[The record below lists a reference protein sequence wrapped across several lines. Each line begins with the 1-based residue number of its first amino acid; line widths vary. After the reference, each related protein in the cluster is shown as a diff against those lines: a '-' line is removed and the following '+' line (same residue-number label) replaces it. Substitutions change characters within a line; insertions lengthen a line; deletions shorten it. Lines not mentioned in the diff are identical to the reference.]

1 MPLDKIRPMPVD
13 RILSFRR
20 NPASE
25 QQLNQQTDQMEA
37 IPNFL
42 PAQLTSNDLQ
52 GAPMSPKDD
61 TSPKEVIPPRGRR
74 LTAGESL
81 QADMDGLP
89 PPRRSTVSR
98 RNFEEEMSST
108 SQYMTVLKAALAV
121 VTVCVMLTTIP
132 LYRRQAKEA
141 NQKYILLWNDDSLV
155 RGAATHM
162 ECGCIVTNRREPS
175 EKPVDAVVFNADYPY
190 TMEGFPQLNHTPDYL
205 VVFSALK
212 PLNKVEDP
220 LRNGLNPPF
229 NLTMTY
235 RWDSHLVW
243 SDYYFSHSTMA
254 KRLQKFRPRRDFS
267 VDDFSLETAR
277 RLEKA
282 LNVKKDL
289 AMYLMYEVNDDSLPE
304 SLYLEEMR
312 KHVELDAHSTC
323 IGGNDCSGYFFWL
336 VFETSAC
343 QDYVPTQIYM
353 AMEKLIV
360 PVVMGSGN
368 LTNLV
373 PEGSFIRGS
382 DFASPKELVAYLK
395 DLSTKPHD
403 YIAFFWWHAIYK
415 IRAIAQPYCAL
426 CHFIQTPLKDRKA
439 KKEGTDLGFIN
450 WWSKYQCPVKHTTFL

>member
-1 MPLDKIRPMPVD
+1 MPSDKVCPIPMD
-13 RILSFRR
+13 KILSFRR
-20 NPASE
+20 NPAPE

-52 GAPMSPKDD
+52 GAPGRAKDG
-61 TSPKEVIPPRGRR
+61 PKEVIPTRGRR

-81 QADMDGLP
+81 QSDMDGLP
-89 PPRRSTVSR
+89 PPRRSPVSR
-98 RNFEEEMSST
+98 RNVDDEPST
-108 SQYMTVLKAALAV
+108 SSQYMNVIKAALAV

-132 LYRRQAKEA
+132 LYRRQQAKKDA
-141 NQKYILLWNDDSLV
+141 NQKRILLWNDDSLV

-175 EKPVDAVVFNADYPY
+175 DKQIDAVVFNADYPY
-190 TMEGFPQLNHTPDYL
+190 SMEGFPQLNHTSDYL

-212 PLNKVEDP
+212 PLNKVENP

-235 RWDSHLVW
+235 RRDSHLVW
-243 SDYYFSHSTMA
+243 SDYYFSHSHMA
-254 KRLQKFRPRRDFS
+254 KRLRGFRPRKNFS

-277 RLEKA
+277 RLEAA
-282 LNVKKDL
+282 LNAKKEL
-289 AMYLMYEVNDDSLPE
+289 AVYLMYEVNDDSLPE

-312 KHVELDAHSTC
+312 KYAELEAQSIC
-323 IGGNDCSGYFFWL
+323 VGSNDCSGYFFWL

-343 QDYVPTQIYM
+343 PDYVPTQMYM

-360 PVVMGSGN
+360 PVVIGSGN

-373 PEGSFIRGS
+373 PEGSYIRAS
-382 DFASPKELVAYLK
+382 DFDSPKELVGYLK
-395 DLSTKPHD
+395 DLSTKPHE
-403 YIAFFWWHAIYK
+403 YIAYFWWHSLYK
-415 IRAIAQPYCAL
+415 VRAIAQPYCAL
-426 CHFIQTPLKDRKA
+426 CHFLQTPPKERQL
-439 KKEGTDLGFIN
+439 KKEGADLGFIH
-450 WWSKYQCPVKHTTFL
+450 WWSEYQCPVKYTTFL